1 MTGMIHAV
9 LSIFSSIYSIWI
21 LYKLSKNPTK
31 MIKYYL
37 FGMAIALI
45 TITAAIVDVVF
56 IKK

>member
-1 MTGMIHAV
+1 MTGMIHMI
-9 LSIFSSIYSIWI
+9 LSIFSSIYSIWL

-31 MIKYYL
+31 MIKYYV

-45 TITAAIVDVVF
+45 TIMVAIVDAVF